1 MATPPVC
8 PTCGTAARLTNGA
21 EIYRH
26 RPDLADKPIWA
37 CTICENT
44 YVGCH
49 PGTENPL
56 GFPADA
62 ALREARMMLHHSRID
77 PLWKTADRCGSY
89 APEDER
95 ARKQIQRAARVRVYR
110 FLADRMGLTEETC
123 HTAMFTLE
131 QCREAWRAL
140 SGVTYPDV
148 RRWAQLGDRATK
160 PKKEPKP
167 KPVKP
172 VKPVKRAGRRNI
184 ELAAPTEAERG
195 AAAIAALALR
205 AAIADPD
212 ARGER
217 ATAHIDYSRPR
228 RAEWI
233 HTWANLPGLTCV
245 NGAYLHDLLPGW
257 QYTAEEL
264 ERELIP
270 DLEALAERGV
280 RPTVATS
287 EAA

>member
-1 MATPPVC
+1 MTAPTC
-8 PTCGTAARLTNGA
+8 PTCGTTARLTDGA
-21 EIYRH
+21 EIYPH

-37 CTICENT
+37 CTICEDT

-77 PLWKTADRCGSY
+77 PLWKTADRCNFY
-89 APEDER
+89 RPENEA
-95 ARKQIQRAARVRVYR
+95 ARKQIRRAARVRVYR

-131 QCREAWRAL
+131 QCREAWRVL
-140 SGVTYPDV
+140 TRVTYPDV
-148 RRWAQLGDRATK
+148 RRWAQQGDRPAK
-160 PKKEPKP
+160 PKKERKP
-167 KPVKP
+167 KAE
-172 VKPVKRAGRRNI
+172 KPVKRSGRRAI
-184 ELAAPTEAERG
+184 ELPEPTEAERG
-195 AAAIAALALR
+195 AAAIAAMVLR

-212 ARGER
+212 TKGQRS
-217 ATAHIDYSRPR
+217 TAHIDYSRPR
-228 RAEWI
+228 RAEWV
-233 HTWANLPGLTCV
+233 HTWENLPGLTCV

-264 ERELIP
+264 EREMVP
-270 DLEALAERGV
+270 DLVALAEHGV

>member
-1 MATPPVC
+1 MAAPIC
-8 PTCGTAARLTNGA
+8 PACGSTARLTDGA
-21 EIYRH
+21 EIYPH
-26 RPDLADKPIWA
+26 RRDLADKPIWA
-37 CTICENT
+37 CTICEDT

-62 ALREARMMLHHSRID
+62 GLREARMMLHRRLD
-77 PLWKTADRCGSY
+77 PIWKTADQCGAY
-89 APEDER
+89 TPESDQ
-95 ARKQIQRAARVRVYR
+95 ARKQIRRAARVRVYR

-140 SGVTYPDV
+140 SRVTYQDV

-160 PKKEPKP
+160 PKTERKP
-167 KPVKP
+167 KAAKP
-172 VKPVKRAGRRNI
+172 VLRAGRRNI
-184 ELAAPTEAERG
+184 ELPEPTEAERG
-195 AAAIAALALR
+195 AAAIAVTALR
-205 AAIADPD
+205 AVIADPD
-212 ARGER
+212 ARGEC
-217 ATAHIDYSRPR
+217 ATTHIDYSRPR

-280 RPTVATS
+280 RPTAAMS